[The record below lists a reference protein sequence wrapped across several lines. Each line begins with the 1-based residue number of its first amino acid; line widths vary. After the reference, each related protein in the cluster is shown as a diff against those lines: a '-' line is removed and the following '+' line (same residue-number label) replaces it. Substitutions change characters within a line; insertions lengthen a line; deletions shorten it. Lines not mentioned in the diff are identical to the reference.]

1 MSWELEKYTL
11 KNNIDNMISSLNQ
24 AKQMLEKAKTQ
35 NEIENAIVYTEY
47 VVSSFNSELNKSHD
61 KVKTR

>member
-11 KNNIDNMISSLNQ
+11 KNNIDNVIKSLNQ
-24 AKQMLEKAKTQ
+24 AKQMLETAKTQ
-35 NEIENAIVYTEY
+35 NETENAIVYTEY
-47 VVSSFNSELNKSHD
+47 ILSSFNSELKKSHD

>member
-24 AKQMLEKAKTQ
+24 AKQMLENAKTQ

-47 VVSSFNSELNKSHD
+47 VVSSFNSELKKSHD